1 MATWMTL
8 AERKRVR
15 VDQIRAGVARLR
27 EELAEYG
34 RSHGG
39 KFLLY
44 GSAATGRIHYDSDVD
59 IIVDFADIDVAAA
72 VDFVEA
78 ACARLQL
85 EADVQPKSWCKESF
99 LRRIEPT
106 VSILP

>member
-1 MATWMTL
+1 MASWMTL

-27 EELAEYG
+27 EELTEYG
-34 RSHGG
+34 RLHGG

-44 GSAATGRIHYDSDVD
+44 GSAASGLIRYDSDVD

-85 EADVQPKSWCKESF
+85 EADVQPKSWCKEAF
-99 LRRIEPT
+99 LRKIEENALVIP
-106 VSILP
+106 